1 MWPWVSMTATGWSR
15 CSVRMSSSLDPTS
28 APGSTIRQCSPSPDA
43 TTQPF
48 VPQIADGI
56 PAMNTAELPRVVTTG
71 QLTLEPAPIWAPQ
84 RSVLVGWQ
92 PTGVAAMWDAQPI
105 GGPALRRSPYTDPG
119 WQGRQDRKGLLSC
132 RPTSNVER
140 PRDAIW
146 NASCNVDKSRK
157 RPRNDG
163 C

>member
-1 MWPWVSMTATGWSR
+1 MTATGWSR

-43 TTQPF
+43 TTQQF

-84 RSVLVGWQ
+84 RGVLVGGSQ
-92 PTGVAAMWDAQPI
+92 
-105 GGPALRRSPYTDPG
+105 PG
-119 WQGRQDRKGLLSC
+119 WQGRQYRKGLLSC

>member
-1 MWPWVSMTATGWSR
+1 MTATGWSR

-43 TTQPF
+43 TTQQF

-71 QLTLEPAPIWAPQ
+71 QLTLEPAPIWVPQ
-84 RSVLVGWQ
+84 RERAAFSLR
-92 PTGVAAMWDAQPI
+92 VAANRGGAMRDAQPV

-119 WQGRQDRKGLLSC
+119 WQGRQHRKGLLSC